1 MACSED
7 RPGVP
12 LAFPP
17 VSRRD
22 TRSRVQLRPW
32 PDLQL
37 RQTKLVEE
45 RGRVCTSAP
54 ARGGF
59 STACGFPFIE
69 GELIA
74 ESKSYAVI

>member
-7 RPGVP
+7 RPGIP
-12 LAFPP
+12 LAFLP

-22 TRSRVQLRPW
+22 TRSRVRLRSW

-37 RQTKLVEE
+37 RRTKLVEE
-45 RGRVCTSAP
+45 RGEVCASTP
-54 ARGGF
+54 VRGGF
-59 STACGFPFIE
+59 STACGFPFIG